1 MPRDRNTMEGFLRDL
16 QVRLTRLERHT
27 HPHIGGSGGT
37 GGGTGPMGPPG
48 PPGANGAPGPTGPP
62 GPRGAKGDTG
72 SAGPPGTGAT
82 GPFPSE
88 VEISTIDPFSRNRNV
103 ELWYDPDAPDLP
115 PVNEVFIGVD
125 PPTDPN
131 VELWFDPDAVT
142 P

>member
-1 MPRDRNTMEGFLRDL
+1 
-16 QVRLTRLERHT
+16 
-27 HPHIGGSGGT
+27 
-37 GGGTGPMGPPG
+37 
-48 PPGANGAPGPTGPP
+48 
-62 GPRGAKGDTG
+62 
-72 SAGPPGTGAT
+72 
-82 GPFPSE
+82 
-88 VEISTIDPFSRNRNV
+88 VEISTIDPFSRNRNVELWYDPDAPTPIEVFPNEVVISTAAPVAPGV